1 MTLEEES
8 KRKKNKSMRSIF
20 QAMAEVYYDV
30 HTTMIAIQDAK
41 TKAHEF
47 TFQNCGLTSTRCET
61 EYL

>member
-1 MTLEEES
+1 
-8 KRKKNKSMRSIF
+8 MRSIF